1 MAWMAKFFKLRF
13 SYVKKPNL
21 FSLQSFYGKWNVFSV
36 YFNFLSNTPIFFVA
50 KKQHFSKQQAFFQ
63 VFCHNSI
70 FTGALEPIIIKIY
83 LWGLQLLKENTFC
96 KPGSNFEMS
105 LCCKLKK
112 KKKFLET
119 TFSLILV
126 KNQCKTALVYANMK
140 FWKNVKFKYFC
151 F

>member
-1 MAWMAKFFKLRF
+1 MKISCHCFRIFVKFLVIWWMAWMPKFFKLRF
-13 SYVKKPNL
+13 SYVNKPNL

-83 LWGLQLLKENTFC
+83 LWGLQLLKENNFC

-112 KKKFLET
+112 KEKLPGNYVFID
-119 TFSLILV
+119 FSEESV
-126 KNQCKTALVYANMK
+126 
-140 FWKNVKFKYFC
+140 
-151 F
+151 